1 MLADIYL
8 YKAGSEALKAIILK
22 RILSMETDERRQNDL
37 SNQLNLLRVEINESR
52 RNLTEQVEE
61 AQKFYMQKKWE
72 KAVRAYKKLNSWNL
86 DQEELFLEQGIAY
99 QNINDWDSSVDA
111 FYRGLLIQ
119 PNNYELNILLGN
131 YYFSKN
137 KWFPAIIH
145 FQKAIRSIPKRN
157 DNENLRKKIQI
168 SLKTMVNSSQ
178 SRRIGNLSKDQQS
191 KIRDL
196 YKTNVTLKN

>member
-1 MLADIYL
+1 M
-8 YKAGSEALKAIILK
+8 
-22 RILSMETDERRQNDL
+22 
-37 SNQLNLLRVEINESR
+37 
-52 RNLTEQVEE
+52 
-61 AQKFYMQKKWE
+61 
-72 KAVRAYKKLNSWNL
+72 
-86 DQEELFLEQGIAY
+86 EQGIAY
-99 QNINDWDSSVDA
+99 QNLNDWDSSVDS

-119 PNNYELNILLGN
+119 PNNYELNMLLGN

-137 KWFPAIIH
+137 KWFPATIH
-145 FQKAIRSIPKRN
+145 YQKAIRSIPKRN

-196 YKTNVTLKN
+196 YKTYIKPMLR